1 MADPG
6 PFVADLR
13 AESDDLD
20 ALVAHLPADRWADPT
35 PAPGWT
41 IAHQIGHLLWTDR
54 VALTAV
60 TDEAGFAEL
69 MTAAAANP
77 AGFVD
82 DAATELAA
90 VSPAELLT
98 DWRVTRGRLHEELLA
113 VPDGRKLAWFGPPM
127 SAASMAT
134 ARLMETWAHGLDVA
148 DALGVIRPATQRLRS
163 IAHLGVR
170 TRDYA
175 FIVNNLTPPAEPFL
189 VELRGPSGDT
199 WSWGPSDAAQRVTGS
214 AEDFCFLVTQ
224 RRALSTLDVNAV
236 GEDAQRWL
244 TIALPPGF
252 LRRSPSPPRSARRYA
267 CIHRG
272 RTEQECA
279 RWGGPCRK
287 RDWRRS
293 SPCHRLPSMMLP
305 RLRDAA
311 RSCCSHIAADVRRF
325 WAISAWLSACC
336 W

>member
-113 VPDGRKLAWFGPPM
+113 VPDGRKLA
-127 SAASMAT
+127 
-134 ARLMETWAHGLDVA
+134 
-148 DALGVIRPATQRLRS
+148 
-163 IAHLGVR
+163 
-170 TRDYA
+170 
-175 FIVNNLTPPAEPFL
+175 
-189 VELRGPSGDT
+189 
-199 WSWGPSDAAQRVTGS
+199 
-214 AEDFCFLVTQ
+214 
-224 RRALSTLDVNAV
+224 
-236 GEDAQRWL
+236 
-244 TIALPPGF
+244 
-252 LRRSPSPPRSARRYA
+252 
-267 CIHRG
+267 
-272 RTEQECA
+272 
-279 RWGGPCRK
+279 
-287 RDWRRS
+287 
-293 SPCHRLPSMMLP
+293 
-305 RLRDAA
+305 
-311 RSCCSHIAADVRRF
+311 
-325 WAISAWLSACC
+325 
-336 W
+336 

>member
-1 MADPG
+1 MAGPG
-6 PFVADLR
+6 PIVADLR

-20 ALVAHLPADRWADPT
+20 ALVAPLPPQRWAEPT

-60 TDEAGFAEL
+60 TDEAGFADVL
-69 MTAAAANP
+69 TQAAADP

-82 DAATELAA
+82 AGAEELAA
-90 VSPAELLT
+90 RPPGELLD
-98 DWRVTRGRLHEELLA
+98 DWRMTRGRLHDALLTVA
-113 VPDGRKLAWFGPPM
+113 DGRKLPWFGPPM

-148 DALGVIRPATQRLRS
+148 DALGISRPATNRLRS

-175 FIVNNLTPPAEPFL
+175 FFVNNLTPPAEPFR
-189 VELRGPSGDT
+189 VELRGPDGDT
-199 WSWGPSDAAQRVTGS
+199 WSWGPADAAQRVTGS

-224 RRALSTLDVNAV
+224 RRALATLDIAAE

-244 TIALPPGF
+244 TIAQAFAG
-252 LRRSPSPPRSARRYA
+252 PRQRAMSARQRA
-267 CIHRG
+267 
-272 RTEQECA
+272 
-279 RWGGPCRK
+279 K
-287 RDWRRS
+287 RAAA
-293 SPCHRLPSMMLP
+293 HQP
-305 RLRDAA
+305 R
-311 RSCCSHIAADVRRF
+311 
-325 WAISAWLSACC
+325 
-336 W
+336 